1 MFLKQISDRGKVL
14 LIYVW
19 LWCDLLLMGCL
30 QMFKR
35 FHDHNNR
42 QGLVMSQECTC
53 HLLDSTWPPRSWHH
67 LSPSNSWH
75 AASGKQQYYCQY
87 VTIIVP
93 TLGVYFQINPS
104 SVLQTLLPLLH
115 HHTVNFKNIRNE
127 LEINLHWFI
136 NCIFIYQKPRQRR
149 WILIATPSTSPWL
162 PRPGSGATLSALW
175 KVSSQMQFKY
185 QLLHE

>member
-75 AASGKQQYYCQY
+75 ATSGKQQYYCQY

-115 HHTVNFKNIRNE
+115 HHTVNFKKTLEMSLRLIYTDSSIVYLFIRNHDNDDE
-127 LEINLHWFI
+127 SW
-136 NCIFIYQKPRQRR
+136 
-149 WILIATPSTSPWL
+149 
-162 PRPGSGATLSALW
+162 
-175 KVSSQMQFKY
+175 
-185 QLLHE
+185 LLHPVHPPDCQGQVLGRLCQLFER